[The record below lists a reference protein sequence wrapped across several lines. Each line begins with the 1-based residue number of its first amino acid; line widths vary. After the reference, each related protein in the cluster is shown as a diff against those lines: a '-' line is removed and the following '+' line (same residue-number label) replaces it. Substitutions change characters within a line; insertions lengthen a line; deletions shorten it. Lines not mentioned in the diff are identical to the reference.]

1 MQDYEKRYRDL
12 RAAGLP
18 GWAGDCHAGNRL
30 KLAAM
35 LDDLQQSG
43 LLPPA
48 PCPALELGCG
58 NAAMAALL
66 LAERGYRVHGIDISP
81 TAIDWAHETFEAAG
95 LAGHFIRGDVRT
107 MPDFDAASFA
117 LVFDGACL
125 HCLIGA
131 DRSLCLAEIRRILQP
146 GGIFI
151 ASTMCGPPRS
161 PEACA
166 RYDVE
171 RQCLVDGGVPS
182 RTLRPLPALLA
193 ELGEAGFDI
202 VDHRIRRNP
211 WWDHATII
219 ACPAPRLQNL

>member
-1 MQDYEKRYRDL
+1 MQDYEKRYREL

-66 LAERGYRVHGIDISP
+66 LAERGYGVHGIDISP
-81 TAIDWAHETFEAAG
+81 TAIGWAHQIFKAAG
-95 LAGHFIRGDVRT
+95 LGGHFIQGDVRA
-107 MPDFDAASFA
+107 MPDFGTASFA

-131 DRSLCLAEIRRILQP
+131 DRGLCLAEVRRILEP
-146 GGIFI
+146 GGIFV

-161 PEACA
+161 PEARS
-166 RYDVE
+166 RYDAE
-171 RQCLVDGGVPS
+171 RQCLVDGGIPT

-193 ELGEAGFDI
+193 ELREAGFDI
-202 VDHRIRRNP
+202 VDRRIRRNP
-211 WWDHATII
+211 WWDHATIV
-219 ACPAPRLQNL
+219 ARPAPRLQNL